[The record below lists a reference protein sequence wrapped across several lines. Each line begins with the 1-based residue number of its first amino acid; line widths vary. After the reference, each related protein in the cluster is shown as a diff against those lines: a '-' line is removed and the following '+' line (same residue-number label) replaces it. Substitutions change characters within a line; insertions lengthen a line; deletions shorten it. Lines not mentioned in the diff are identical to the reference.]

1 MYCSRLFCSIKF
13 VLQKIIITE
22 DSMGWTQSVKV
33 SVEFSAAC
41 WFLEASATKRQ
52 LVLSWHSL
60 RCANHPFYAC
70 ALDSWQLS
78 FKPLLSLTSATCFP
92 WPVPSCFVWFQCV
105 CISCPFL
112 CGKLSFLLASMGVNG
127 SDAFSCFSSRR
138 ALLASKCLSWCRHK
152 CKNPPPDR
160 HYTESLVAFP

>member
-1 MYCSRLFCSIKF
+1 MATSGNYYCSPLQICARIVKMYCSRLFCSIKF

-78 FKPLLSLTSATCFP
+78 FFDFSNLLPLACSFLFCVV
-92 WPVPSCFVWFQCV
+92 PVCLYLLPLFVWQTQFFVGKYGCQRFRCF
-105 CISCPFL
+105 FL
-112 CGKLSFLLASMGVNG
+112 FL
-127 SDAFSCFSSRR
+127 F
-138 ALLASKCLSWCRHK
+138 
-152 CKNPPPDR
+152 
-160 HYTESLVAFP
+160 